1 MPAENII
8 KIMGC
13 VIFSKVIGLCRKVI
27 GGHSQE
33 QNSASNTT
41 SGLSVA
47 TIPREQHN
55 VSRANMSVNAIKVLN
70 RLNRHGYQAYLV
82 GGGVRDLLLGHHP
95 KDFDIATDA
104 TPEQIKELFKNCRL
118 IGRRFRLAHILF
130 GREIIEVA
138 TLRGH
143 HQETDTETL
152 AKQSDSGMLL
162 RDNVYGTID
171 EDAERRDFTVNA
183 LYYDISDYSI
193 KAFGGGLDDLETA
206 TLRMIGDPATRYKE
220 DPVRMLRAVRFATKL
235 NMSISEETRLPI
247 KPMAH
252 LMKSI
257 PAARLFEEYQK
268 LFLSGKALANY
279 QLLNEY
285 GLFESLFPM
294 SADIIIDNAGGKE
307 DRLMQLVCQNTDK
320 RIANDQRVTPAFIIA
335 AFLWYPIER
344 HAQTL
349 ITEAGLNYYDA
360 IMVAM
365 NDVCDAQCRSVS
377 IPKRFSAMARD
388 MWNLQL
394 RLPRRNG
401 ARAFKLLT
409 HPKFRAGYDLLLVR
423 GEIEGGEVAEL
434 AQWWTTFQH
443 ADEKV
448 QRDMV
453 RKLGGPKRR
462 RNPRKKKES

>member
-1 MPAENII
+1 
-8 KIMGC
+8 MGC
-13 VIFSKVIGLCRKVI
+13 VIFSKVIGLCRKVM
-27 GGHSQE
+27 GSHSQSKTNAG
-33 QNSASNTT
+33 QSTT
-41 SGLSVA
+41 TGLSVE
-47 TIPREQHN
+47 TISREQHN
-55 VSRANMSVNAIKVLN
+55 VSRSNMSVNAIKVLN

-143 HQETDTETL
+143 HQETDTESL
-152 AKQSDSGMLL
+152 AKQSDNGMLL

-193 KAFGGGLDDLETA
+193 KAFGGGIDDLESA

-235 NMSISEETRLPI
+235 NMSISEETRAPI
-247 KPMAH
+247 KSMAY

-279 QLLNEY
+279 QMLNEY
-285 GLFESLFPM
+285 NLFESLFPM
-294 SADIIIDNAGGKE
+294 SADILIDNAGGKE
-307 DRLMQLVCQNTDK
+307 DRFMQLVCRNTDN
-320 RIANDQRVTPAFIIA
+320 RIANEQRVTPAFIIA

-349 ITEAGLNYYDA
+349 RNEADLSYYDA

-394 RLPRRNG
+394 RLPRRTG

-423 GEIEGGEVAEL
+423 GEIEGGETAEL

-443 ADEKV
+443 ANEKV

-462 RNPRKKKES
+462 RSPRKKKES

>member
-1 MPAENII
+1 MGAGTRQKAVDAASKELALEII
-8 KIMGC
+8 G
-13 VIFSKVIGLCRKVI
+13 RND
-27 GGHSQE
+27 HD
-33 QNSASNTT
+33 
-41 SGLSVA
+41 
-47 TIPREQHN
+47 
-55 VSRANMSVNAIKVLN
+55 VSRSNMSVNAIKVLN
-70 RLNRHGYQAYLV
+70 RLHKNGYRAYLV
-82 GGGVRDLLLGHHP
+82 GGGVRDLLLGHNP

-104 TPEQIKELFKNCRL
+104 TPEQIRDLFKNSRL

-143 HQETDTETL
+143 HDNTDQETL
-152 AKQSDSGMLL
+152 GKQNDNGMLV

-193 KAFGGGLDDLETA
+193 HAYGGGLQDLESA
-206 TLRMIGDPATRYKE
+206 TLRMIGDPRVRYKE

-235 NMSISEETRLPI
+235 NMTISEETRAPI
-247 KPMAH
+247 KEMSG
-252 LMKSI
+252 LMHSI

-279 QLLNEY
+279 KMLNEY
-285 GLFESLFPM
+285 NLFESLFPA
-294 SADIIIDNAGGKE
+294 SAEVLVGNIGGKE
-307 DRLMQLVCQNTDK
+307 DQMFQLVCKNTDN

-344 HAQTL
+344 QAQVVMQ
-349 ITEAGLNYYDA
+349 ESGMDFYDA
-360 IMVAM
+360 MMVAM
-365 NDVCDAQCRSVS
+365 NDVCDAHCKSVS

-388 MWNLQL
+388 MWSLQL
-394 RLPRRNG
+394 RLPRRAG
-401 ARAFKLLT
+401 ARAFKLLQ

-423 GEIEGGEVAEL
+423 GEIEGGETAEL

-443 ADEKV
+443 ATEEI
-448 QRDMV
+448 QREMV
-453 RKLGGPKRR
+453 RQISGPKRR
-462 RNPRKKKES
+462 RRAPKKKTP

>member
-1 MPAENII
+1 MGAGERQKAVDATSKGLALEII
-8 KIMGC
+8 G
-13 VIFSKVIGLCRKVI
+13 RND
-27 GGHSQE
+27 HD
-33 QNSASNTT
+33 
-41 SGLSVA
+41 
-47 TIPREQHN
+47 
-55 VSRANMSVNAIKVLN
+55 VSRSNMSVNAIKVLN
-70 RLNRHGYQAYLV
+70 RLHKNGYRAYLV
-82 GGGVRDLLLGHHP
+82 GGGVRDLLLGHNP

-104 TPEQIKELFKNCRL
+104 TPEQIKELFKNSRL

-143 HQETDTETL
+143 HDNTNKDTL
-152 AKQSDSGMLL
+152 GKQNDKGMLV

-193 KAFGGGLDDLETA
+193 HAYGGGLQDLETA
-206 TLRMIGDPATRYKE
+206 TLRMIGDPRVRYKE
-220 DPVRMLRAVRFATKL
+220 DPVRMLRAIRFATKL
-235 NMSISEETRLPI
+235 NMTISEETRAPI
-247 KPMAH
+247 KEMSG
-252 LMKSI
+252 LMHSI

-279 QLLNEY
+279 KMLNEY
-285 GLFESLFPM
+285 HLFESLFPA
-294 SADIIIDNAGGKE
+294 SAEVLVGNIGGKE
-307 DRLMQLVCQNTDK
+307 DQMFQLVCKNTDS

-344 HAQTL
+344 QAQVVMQ
-349 ITEAGLNYYDA
+349 ESGMDFYDA
-360 IMVAM
+360 MMVAM
-365 NDVCDAQCRSVS
+365 NDVCDAHCKSVS

-388 MWNLQL
+388 MWSLQL
-394 RLPRRNG
+394 RLPRRAG
-401 ARAFKLLT
+401 ARAFKLLQ

-423 GEIEGGEVAEL
+423 GEIEGGETEEL

-443 ADEKV
+443 ATEAI

-453 RKLGGPKRR
+453 RQLNGPKRR
-462 RNPRKKKES
+462 RRSPKKKAP

>member
-1 MPAENII
+1 MGSQPHQPATDVT
-8 KIMGC
+8 GQ
-13 VIFSKVIGLCRKVI
+13 GLALEILTRDD
-27 GGHSQE
+27 
-33 QNSASNTT
+33 
-41 SGLSVA
+41 
-47 TIPREQHN
+47 HN
-55 VSRANMSVNAIKVLN
+55 VSRSHMSVNAIKVLN
-70 RLNRHGYQAYLV
+70 RLHKHGYQAYLV

-95 KDFDIATDA
+95 KDFDIATNA
-104 TPEQIKELFKNCRL
+104 TPEQVKELFKNCRL

-143 HQETDTETL
+143 HENTEQDTK
-152 AKQSDSGMLL
+152 AKQNDKGMLV

-183 LYYDISDYSI
+183 LYYDISDFSI
-193 KAFGGGLDDLETA
+193 RAYGGGLQDLETA
-206 TLRMIGDPATRYKE
+206 TLRMIGDPRVRYQE

-235 NMSISEETRLPI
+235 NMTISEETRAPI
-247 KPMAH
+247 KEMSG
-252 LMKSI
+252 LMRSI

-279 QLLNEY
+279 KMLNEY
-285 GLFESLFPM
+285 QLFESLFPL
-294 SADIIIDNAGGKE
+294 AAELLEGNEGGKE
-307 DRLMQLVCQNTDK
+307 DQLMQLVCSNTDK

-344 HAQTL
+344 AAQTVM
-349 ITEAGLNYYDA
+349 TESGLDYYDA
-360 IMVAM
+360 MMVAM
-365 NDVCDAQCRSVS
+365 NEVCDLHCKSVS

-394 RLPRRNG
+394 RLPRRTG

-423 GEIEGGEVAEL
+423 GEIEGGKTAEL

-443 ADEKV
+443 ATEAV

-453 RKLGGPKRR
+453 RKLNGPKRR
-462 RNPRKKKES
+462 RRSPKKAHKKPE

>member
-1 MPAENII
+1 
-8 KIMGC
+8 MGC
-13 VIFSKVIGLCRKVI
+13 VIFSKVIGLCRKVLSGVSKKSSANQST
-27 GGHSQE
+27 GGLAVE
-33 QNSASNTT
+33 
-41 SGLSVA
+41 

-55 VSRANMSVNAIKVLN
+55 VSRTHMSVNAIKVLN

-82 GGGVRDLLLGHHP
+82 GGGVRDLLLGHRP

-104 TPEQIKELFKNCRL
+104 TPEQIKDLFKNCRL

-130 GREIIEVA
+130 GREVIEVA

-143 HQETDTETL
+143 HQENSTDNL
-152 AKQSDSGMLL
+152 AKQNDSGMLL

-183 LYYDISDYSI
+183 MYYDIKDYSI
-193 KAFGGGLDDLETA
+193 KAYGGGLQDLENA

-235 NMSISEETRLPI
+235 NMTISEETRAPI
-247 KPMAH
+247 KELAP

-279 QLLNEY
+279 KMLHQYRLL
-285 GLFESLFPM
+285 ESLFPL
-294 SADIIIDNAGGKE
+294 SAELLENNEGGKE
-307 DRLMQLVCQNTDK
+307 DQLFQLVCSNTDK

-335 AFLWYPIER
+335 AFLWYPIEV

-349 ITEAGLNYYDA
+349 MTEAGLSDYDA
-360 IMVAM
+360 MMVAM

-394 RLPRRNG
+394 RLPRRTG

-409 HPKFRAGYDLLLVR
+409 HPKFRAGYDLLLLR
-423 GEIEGGEVAEL
+423 GEIEGGEAAEL

-443 ADEKV
+443 ANENV

-453 RKLGGPKRR
+453 RKLGGPRGRR
-462 RNPRKKKES
+462 RNSGKGSR